1 MMGNKTVPGDV
12 QGAMG
17 GRNRLKSPQIG
28 HFRMR
33 RAEASKYDDE
43 NPLPQTGLP
52 QAGLSVR
59 RTQPVSPPRAAVSPT
74 FADALVTQLPALRR
88 YAMALAGNAA
98 LADDLVQDCIERALG
113 QQAQLRESERLAGW
127 LRRILYHLYIDE
139 MRRGK
144 RRGREQDIT
153 ELADNLELSAPA
165 PDNSAAREFI
175 HAVNRLSAE
184 HRQILLLVSVEE
196 LSYREIADELDIP
209 LGTVMSRLARARE
222 RLREFLQSNSAEII
236 SLPER
241 KRNT

>member
-1 MMGNKTVPGDV
+1 MGDRTG
-12 QGAMG
+12 
-17 GRNRLKSPQIG
+17 LKSPQNG

-33 RAEASKYDDE
+33 RAQAFKHNEE
-43 NPLPQTGLP
+43 IPQTPPTRLFVRKNESAFDLP
-52 QAGLSVR
+52 
-59 RTQPVSPPRAAVSPT
+59 PT
-74 FADALVTQLPALRR
+74 VTATFTDALVTQLPKLRR

-113 QQAQLRESERLAGW
+113 QEAQLREPERMGGW

-153 ELADNLELSAPA
+153 ELADHLELSTPA
-165 PDNSAAREFI
+165 PDNSAMKEFM

-196 LSYREIADELDIP
+196 LSYREIADELEVP

-222 RLREFLQSNSAEII
+222 RLRELLQNNTAEII
-236 SLPER
+236 SLPDR
-241 KRNT
+241 KRST